1 MRRAFDFQDDDEIE
15 TESYCLSNSSHTQS
29 LHSEGLSRSSSK
41 KNERNS
47 SNIHLTKTNSSDGIR
62 KNDGRLDRLFYTFQ
76 QQQLVTLAGII
87 IIVILLITVIIG
99 ILLYS
104 KVKFGSSRKGETELS
119 SALSPKL
126 GISGS
131 CSDKIKRAI
140 EGFSGNCGS
149 MSSSLPLILSSRYN
163 VYESF
168 VSVQSN
174 VIHGSHSSH

>member
-1 MRRAFDFQDDDEIE
+1 
-15 TESYCLSNSSHTQS
+15 
-29 LHSEGLSRSSSK
+29 
-41 KNERNS
+41 
-47 SNIHLTKTNSSDGIR
+47 
-62 KNDGRLDRLFYTFQ
+62 
-76 QQQLVTLAGII
+76 
-87 IIVILLITVIIG
+87 
-99 ILLYS
+99 LLYS

-168 VSVQSN
+168 VSVQPEEVKCYSWITFLTLKISMFWKSCKNPKHLFSN
-174 VIHGSHSSH
+174 NNLLPTPPSMPLDQ